1 MQIFGLADLYTS
13 QLFNII
19 LTNKKADL
27 CFMDTKN
34 IPLVNREISW
44 LYFND
49 RVLQEAADPTVPLI
63 ERVKFLAI
71 FSSNLD
77 EFYRVRVATLSR
89 LANLNEKAKEILGY
103 NPKKLLG
110 QIKNIVV
117 KQEKKFHH
125 LYENIIVKEL
135 AEEKIFLLNDKQ
147 LNVTR
152 GAFVKNFF
160 RERLL
165 STLVPIMLDEEL
177 PLPQLRDR
185 AIYFFVKLT
194 KGKKSRLALIEFP
207 DNLSRFLV
215 LPDTN
220 NLKFIILLDDI
231 IRYNLEDIFF
241 IFEHDSME
249 AYSIQ
254 LTRDAELDLD
264 KEVSEKF
271 IDALAKS
278 IQKRSK
284 GKPMRL
290 VFDSEMPQDM
300 LHYLI
305 KKMKLSGENLIPG
318 NRVQNFKNF
327 ISFPNVGRPD
337 LEYVKNLPLPV
348 PGLSFGKSLIE
359 LIAKKDYLISTP
371 YQSFDYVIHFLR
383 EAAIDPKVKEISITV
398 YRLAENSKIIYA
410 LINAAKNGKKVNCLV
425 ELRARF
431 DEQNNIYWSNRLEEE
446 GVNVLYGIDGYK
458 VHSKICLVSR
468 TEKGRLAYYGCLST
482 GNFNEKTATIYADH
496 TLLTANKKITAD
508 MVNIF
513 KALNKMTLPKDLKS
527 LIVSPIDSR
536 PAIYKLID
544 NEIKLAKAGKKA
556 YMIFKMN
563 SLADEQLIT
572 KLYQASNAGVK
583 IKMIVRGM
591 CCLVPGVKGFS
602 ENIEVI
608 SIVDKYLEHSRVH
621 IYGNGGQELL
631 YLTSADFMTR
641 NIDNRVEV
649 GFPLYDE
656 TLRKE
661 VRDIIDIQLRD
672 NTKARDISGDNTNKY
687 HKTKAVA
694 LTRAQIDIYTY
705 LKTKTITH

>member
-1 MQIFGLADLYTS
+1 
-13 QLFNII
+13 
-19 LTNKKADL
+19 
-27 CFMDTKN
+27 MDTKN

-103 NPKKLLG
+103 NPKKLLS
-110 QIKNIVV
+110 QIKNIVI
-117 KQEKKFHH
+117 KQEKKFHN
-125 LYENIIVKEL
+125 LYENILVKEL

-165 STLVPIMLDEEL
+165 STLVPIMLDDEL

-185 AIYFFVKLT
+185 AIYFFVRLT

-241 IFEHDSME
+241 IFEHDSID

-271 IDALAKS
+271 IDSLAKS

-300 LHYLI
+300 LHYLV
-305 KKMKLSGENLIPG
+305 KKMKLTGENLIPG
-318 NRVQNFKNF
+318 NRIQNFKNF
-327 ISFPNVGRPD
+327 INFPNVGRPD
-337 LEYVKNLPLPV
+337 LEYVKNPALPV
-348 PGLSFGKSLIE
+348 AGLSFGKSLIE

-371 YQSFDYVIHFLR
+371 YQSFDYIIHFLR

-468 TEKGRLAYYGCLST
+468 TEKGSLAYYGCLST

-508 MVNIF
+508 MLSIF
-513 KALNKMTLPKDLKS
+513 RALNKLTLPKDLKS

-563 SLADEQLIT
+563 SLADEQMIT

-583 IKMIVRGM
+583 IKMIIRGM
-591 CCLVPGVKGFS
+591 CCLIPGVKGYS

-621 IYGNGGQELL
+621 IYGNGGNELM

-649 GFPLYDE
+649 GFPIYDE
-656 TLRKE
+656 ALRKE

-672 NTKARDISGDNTNKY
+672 NTKAREISGDSTNKY
-687 HKTKAVA
+687 HKTKADT

-705 LKTKTITH
+705 LKTKNITN